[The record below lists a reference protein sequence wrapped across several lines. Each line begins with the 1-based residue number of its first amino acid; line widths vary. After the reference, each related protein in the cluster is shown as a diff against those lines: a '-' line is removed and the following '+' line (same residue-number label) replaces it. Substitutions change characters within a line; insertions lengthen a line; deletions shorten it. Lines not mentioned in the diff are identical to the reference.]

1 MTTLKF
7 NAKKVE
13 KLVQHALAAVQH
25 TRSYGQ
31 HNDPAPAL
39 HLVMDGMYLI
49 SNGAPYPPGSA
60 FGESTLNA
68 VVYAEGYEP
77 PNRPPEVGNELL
89 TAARLV
95 REEQLRGTCI
105 QDRSVDSWAAS
116 VERLSP
122 AETSGGVPR
131 LLERRGVATLANCDT
146 SAANAI

>member
-1 MTTLKF
+1 MATLKF

-31 HNDPAPAL
+31 NSDPAPAL

-49 SNGAPYPPGSA
+49 SNGEPYLPGTA
-60 FGESTLNA
+60 FGQSTLNA

-77 PNRPPEVGNELL
+77 PNRPPHVGNELL

-95 REEQLRGTCI
+95 REEQCHGTVV
-105 QDRSVDSWAAS
+105 QDRTVDSWAAS
-116 VERLSP
+116 VERSSP
-122 AETSGGVPR
+122 SDSSGGDSGVA
-131 LLERRGVATLANCDT
+131 ERRRMTRFNVPTVAKRR
-146 SAANAI
+146 SI

>member
-1 MTTLKF
+1 MATLKF

-49 SNGAPYPPGSA
+49 SNGEPYLPGSA

-77 PNRPPEVGNELL
+77 PTRLPQVSNEMV

-105 QDRSVDSWAAS
+105 QDHSVDSWAAS
-116 VERLSP
+116 VERSSP

-131 LLERRGVATLANCDT
+131 LPERREVATLANCHT
-146 SAANAI
+146 SAANTS

>member
-1 MTTLKF
+1 MAILKF

-31 HNDPAPAL
+31 HNDPDPAL
-39 HLVMDGMYLI
+39 HLVLDGMYLI
-49 SNGAPYPPGSA
+49 SNGEPYLPGSA

-77 PNRPPEVGNELL
+77 PDRLPQVSDELV

-95 REEQLRGTCI
+95 REEQGRGTCT
-105 QDRSVDSWAAS
+105 QDSSVDSWAAS

-122 AETSGGVPR
+122 AEASGGVPR
-131 LLERRGVATLANCDT
+131 LPERRGVTTLANCHT
-146 SAANAI
+146 SAANAS

>member
-1 MTTLKF
+1 MAILKF

-13 KLVQHALAAVQH
+13 KLVQHALEAVQH

-49 SNGAPYPPGSA
+49 SNGEPYLPGSA

-77 PNRPPEVGNELL
+77 PNRLPQVSDELVA
-89 TAARLV
+89 AARLV
-95 REEQLRGTCI
+95 REEQGRGTCI
-105 QDRSVDSWAAS
+105 QDSSVDSWAAS

-122 AETSGGVPR
+122 AEASGGVPR
-131 LLERRGVATLANCDT
+131 LPERRGVTTLANCHT
-146 SAANAI
+146 SAANAS

>member
-1 MTTLKF
+1 MATLKF

-31 HNDPAPAL
+31 NNDPAPAL

-49 SNGAPYPPGSA
+49 SNGEPYLPGSA
-60 FGESTLNA
+60 CGQSALNA

-77 PNRPPEVGNELL
+77 PNRLPPVGNELL

-95 REEQLRGTCI
+95 RVRLNPMIPIFSGSAILRIPLPC
-105 QDRSVDSWAAS
+105 SVSYENART
-116 VERLSP
+116 V
-122 AETSGGVPR
+122 GQ
-131 LLERRGVATLANCDT
+131 RGAG
-146 SAANAI
+146 IE

>member
-1 MTTLKF
+1 MATLTF

-31 HNDPAPAL
+31 NNDPAPAL

-49 SNGAPYPPGSA
+49 SNGEPYLPGSA
-60 FGESTLNA
+60 CGQSALNA

-77 PNRPPEVGNELL
+77 PNRLPQVGNELL

-95 REEQLRGTCI
+95 REEQVRGTVF
-105 QDRSVDSWAAS
+105 QNRTVDSWAAS

-122 AETSGGVPR
+122 SD
-131 LLERRGVATLANCDT
+131 ERSGVANHVA
-146 SAANAI
+146 